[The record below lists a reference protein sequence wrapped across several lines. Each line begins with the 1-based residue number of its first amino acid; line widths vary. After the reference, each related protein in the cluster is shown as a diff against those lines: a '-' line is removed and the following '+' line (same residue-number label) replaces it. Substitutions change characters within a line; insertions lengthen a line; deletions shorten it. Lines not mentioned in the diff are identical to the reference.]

1 MAKAYWVVCYRSIS
15 DSGAR
20 DAYTKLAV
28 PAAVLAS
35 GGRFLARGLP
45 VKTYGGGI
53 DQRTVLVEFDSLA
66 QAIAAHDSPG
76 YQAALAVLGNA
87 AERDL
92 RIVEGYGWVSS
103 VDQTPRS
110 GRFPSMTEALHT
122 AEVAIPRKLTLSRS
136 LGLAHGDG
144 SRPRARYHR
153 DFLGHQSQ
161 ACAFAVVET
170 TRSQQ
175 CPV

>member
-15 DSGAR
+15 DPAAR

-28 PAAVLAS
+28 PAVLAS

-45 VKTYGGGI
+45 AKTYEGGI

-76 YQAALAVLGNA
+76 YQAALVVLGNA

-92 RIVEGYGWVSS
+92 RIVEG
-103 VDQTPRS
+103 VD
-110 GRFPSMTEALHT
+110 G
-122 AEVAIPRKLTLSRS
+122 
-136 LGLAHGDG
+136 
-144 SRPRARYHR
+144 
-153 DFLGHQSQ
+153 
-161 ACAFAVVET
+161 
-170 TRSQQ
+170 
-175 CPV
+175 